1 MGRWLLAAGER
12 LQGWVVP
19 GSNCFLGRRL
29 RAREL
34 PLVGAFPQSEWEDRE
49 AQTAE
54 REQRREQVEKRGED
68 LTEQREPCKL
78 EHL

>member
-1 MGRWLLAAGER
+1 MGRWLLAGGER

-19 GSNCFLGRRL
+19 SSNCFLGRRL

-54 REQRREQVEKRGED
+54 RAEERAEKRD
-68 LTEQREPCKL
+68 FTEQREPCKL